1 MKCLKKR
8 IVALLAAFILIL
20 GAASFFIITNGKR
33 TVVEGLTENT
43 RVYIDDIRCE
53 DGRIHYTVVN
63 HTFRRAMV
71 GAAPYIQRYEDGEWV
86 TVTLWDT
93 SLFAVYDIKAF
104 SDFARHVE
112 VESPEKLTAGRYRLL
127 FGEMPIPSNGDGAT
141 YIVGYFT
148 VS

>member
-1 MKCLKKR
+1 
-8 IVALLAAFILIL
+8 
-20 GAASFFIITNGKR
+20 
-33 TVVEGLTENT
+33 
-43 RVYIDDIRCE
+43 
-53 DGRIHYTVVN
+53 
-63 HTFRRAMV
+63 MV

-93 SLFAVYDIKAF
+93 SLFAVYGIKAF

-112 VESPEKLTAGRYRLL
+112 VESPEELTPGEYRLL